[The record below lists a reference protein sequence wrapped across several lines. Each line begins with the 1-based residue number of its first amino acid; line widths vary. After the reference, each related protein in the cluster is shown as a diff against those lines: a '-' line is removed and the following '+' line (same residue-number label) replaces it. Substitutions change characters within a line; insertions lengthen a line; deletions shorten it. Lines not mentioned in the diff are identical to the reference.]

1 MHISDKLK
9 GSVGVT
15 LTVLLIGSIAGNYIE
30 SQKTGVTTI
39 TYAELVGRTTTQNTE
54 SSNIPSEI
62 IFESECESAEFDE
75 PSDIIATSESENA
88 VLETPPDVTT
98 KSESENA
105 VLETPPDVTTK
116 SGSESI
122 APEVPP
128 DITTASKNETPPDA
142 AVKSES
148 TVPVTQSA
156 AATTAPAE
164 NPHCVWETDEANQL
178 TVYVSST
185 GKYHKKCDCSGMKNY
200 TEMTLQQAIEAG
212 HAACKRC
219 W

>member
-39 TYAELVGRTTTQNTE
+39 TYAELVGRTTTQDTE

-98 KSESENA
+98 KSESE
-105 VLETPPDVTTK
+105 
-116 SGSESI
+116 SI
-122 APEVPP
+122 APEVLP

>member
-30 SQKTGVTTI
+30 SQKTRVTTI
-39 TYAELVGRTTTQNTE
+39 TYAELVGRTTTQDTE
-54 SSNIPSEI
+54 NSNIPSEI
-62 IFESECESAEFDE
+62 IFESEDESAEFDE

-88 VLETPPDVTT
+88 VLETPPDVTA
-98 KSESENA
+98 KSE
-105 VLETPPDVTTK
+105 
-116 SGSESI
+116 SESI

-142 AVKSES
+142 VVESES

-164 NPHCVWETDEANQL
+164 NPHSVWETDEANQL